1 MNGAPDITTR
11 IGNKKHLKLVTTPE
25 QAAAMIHPSDTVGM
39 SGFTPTGYP
48 KAVPLAL
55 AKRIEKE
62 HFKIQVFTGAS
73 VGDELDGALVRAGGI
88 SRRYPY
94 QSNNDL
100 RQQINT
106 GNIAYVDMHLSV
118 MPQQLRSGFFG
129 KMAFA
134 IVEAAAL
141 TPDGDIIPTTSLGA
155 TPTMVSQANKV
166 IVEINVTKP
175 LELAGMHDIY
185 EPLNPPYRRPIP
197 IARAGDRIGLPYIKC
212 GWDKIAAIVPC
223 DIPDTGKALGAIDN
237 DAKAMSKHIIKFLQE
252 EVRKGALPY
261 NLLPLQSGV
270 GSVAN
275 AVITGLQHSVFTDLS
290 VYTEVLQDGMLDLI
304 DAGKI
309 DKIST
314 TAISTSPEGTKR
326 FFANLPAYKDKIVL
340 RPQEISNNP
349 EVIRRL
355 GVISINTAIEA
366 DIYGNVNSSHV
377 CGTKIMNGIGGAGDF
392 ARASYLSIF
401 CTPSIAKKGA
411 ISSIVP
417 MCSHIDHTEHDVDV
431 ICTEQGLAD
440 LRGLS
445 PIERARLIIRS
456 CANPKYREQLT
467 DYLNRS
473 LEATNLAHIPHILK
487 DALSWHQRF
496 IDTGTMEEK
505 SPNI

>member
-1 MNGAPDITTR
+1 MNAPDIGAR
-11 IGNKKHLKLVTTPE
+11 IGDKNHLYLVTTPE
-25 QAAAMIHPSDTVGM
+25 KAALLINPSSIVGM
-39 SGFTPTGYP
+39 SGFTPSGYP

-100 RQQINT
+100 RNQINT
-106 GNIAYVDMHLSV
+106 GNIAYADMHLSV

-129 KMAFA
+129 KMAVA
-134 IVEAAAL
+134 IVEAAAI
-141 TPDGDIIPTTSLGA
+141 TPEGNIIPTTSLGA
-155 TPTMVSQANKV
+155 APTMVSQAEKV
-166 IVEINVTKP
+166 IVEINVTNP
-175 LELAGMHDIY
+175 LELTGMHDVY
-185 EPLNPPYRRPIP
+185 EPLNPPHRQPIP
-197 IARAGDRIGLPYIKC
+197 ITSVGDRIGTPFIKC
-212 GWDKIAAIVPC
+212 GWEKISAIVPC
-223 DIPDTGKALGAIDN
+223 AIPDAGKALGAVDQ
-237 DAKAMSKHIIKFLQE
+237 DAMAMSSYVIKFLQE
-252 EVRKGALPY
+252 EVKKGTLPP

-275 AVITGLQHSVFTDLS
+275 AVITGLRHSTFSNLS

-309 DKIST
+309 AKIST

-326 FFANLPAYKDKIVL
+326 FFANLPKYKEKIVL

-349 EVIRRL
+349 EIIRRL
-355 GVISINTAIEA
+355 GIISINTALEA

-377 CGTKIMNGIGGAGDF
+377 LGSRIMNGIGGAGDF
-392 ARASYLSIF
+392 ARAAYLSIF

-417 MCSHIDHTEHDVDV
+417 MCSHIDNTEHDVQ
-431 ICTEQGLAD
+431 ILCTEQGLAD

-467 DYLNRS
+467 EYLNQS
-473 LEATNLAHIPHILK
+473 LVATNLAHIPHMLGH
-487 DALSWHQRF
+487 ALSWHQRF
-496 IDTGTMEEK
+496 IDTGTMIEK
-505 SPNI
+505 EAANS

>member
-1 MNGAPDITTR
+1 MISVPDITSR
-11 IGNKKHLKLVTTPE
+11 LGDKKYLSLVTTPE
-25 QAAAMIHPSDTVGM
+25 KAALLIHPSDLVGM

-55 AKRIEKE
+55 AKRMEKE
-62 HFKIQVFTGAS
+62 HFTIQLCTGAS
-73 VGDELDGALVRAGGI
+73 VGDPLDGALTRAGGI

-100 RQQINT
+100 REQINT

-118 MPQQLRSGFFG
+118 MPQQLRSGFLG
-129 KMAFA
+129 KMAVA

-141 TPDGDIIPTTSLGA
+141 TPSGDIIPTTSLGA
-155 TPTMVSQANKV
+155 VPTMVSKAEKV

-175 LELAGMHDIY
+175 VELTGMHDIY
-185 EPLNPPYRRPIP
+185 EPLNPPHRHPIP
-197 IARAGDRIGLPYIKC
+197 ITSAGDRIGSPYIKC
-212 GWDKIAAIVPC
+212 GWEKIAAIVPC
-223 DIPDTGKALGAIDN
+223 NIPDPGKALGAVDQ
-237 DAKAMSKHIIKFLQE
+237 DAKTMSSHIIRFLQE
-252 EVRKGALPY
+252 EVGKGALPP

-275 AVITGLQHSVFTDLS
+275 AVFTGLQHSSFTNLS

-309 DKIST
+309 HKIST
-314 TAISTSPEGTKR
+314 TAISTSPEGTQR
-326 FFANLPAYKDKIVL
+326 FFANLAAYKDKIVL

-355 GVISINTAIEA
+355 GVISINTALEA

-377 CGTKIMNGIGGAGDF
+377 CGTKVMNGIGGAGDF
-392 ARASYLSIF
+392 ARAAYLSIF

-417 MCSHIDHTEHDVDV
+417 MCSHVDHTEHDVQV
-431 ICTEQGLAD
+431 LCTEQGLAD
-440 LRGLS
+440 LRGLA
-445 PIERARLIIRS
+445 PIERARLIISS
-456 CANPKYREQLT
+456 CAHPQYREALT
-467 DYLNRS
+467 AYLNKAIEVTHS
-473 LEATNLAHIPHILK
+473 AHIPHVLK

-496 IDTGTMEEK
+496 LNTGTMEEK
-505 SPNI
+505 